1 MRREFLTPSNLLS
14 ISRAVLVVPF
24 VAVMLSSLP
33 SARVWGGVI
42 MIVGALTDKFDGLLA
57 RKYGYETEWGRI
69 LDPLA
74 DKIGIAAIAL
84 VLLWLG
90 DVPLW
95 FVIAL
100 LTRDLLIFFGGIYI
114 KVRKGAVLQSNMAG
128 KWAVGIIALTLFLLV
143 IVGPSLPATIF
154 LWISVGFLIVS
165 FALYLSRF
173 AHELQ
178 TLRQA

>member
-33 SARVWGGVI
+33 SARIWGGVI
-42 MIVGALTDKFDGLLA
+42 MIIGALTDRFDGLLA

-74 DKIGIAAIAL
+74 DKIAVGAIAL
-84 VLLWLG
+84 VLLWMG
-90 DVPLW
+90 DIPLW

-100 LTRDLLIFFGGIYI
+100 LARDLLIFLGGIFI
-114 KVRKGAVLQSNMAG
+114 KLRKGAVLQSNMAG
-128 KWAVGIIALTLFLLV
+128 KWAVGIISLTLFLLV
-143 IVGPSLPATIF
+143 IAGPSLPATIF
-154 LWISVGFLIVS
+154 LWVSVGFLIVS
-165 FALYLSRF
+165 FALYVARF
-173 AHELQ
+173 VHELR
-178 TLRQA
+178 TFRQA